1 MFDINWITHKV
12 VPGLPRGLKHAVR
25 YAPRFPL
32 NRSLQ
37 SALNYILAPQIEQ
50 QELDFMFGRS
60 VAVIVQDLDLH
71 LRIER
76 NESGLVVEANTTP
89 LSVQNADVT
98 LTGDFFAFSLLITQQ
113 VDPDT
118 LFFRRRLRMTGDT
131 ELGLHVKNLLDTVEL
146 HTRLPSLTQSW
157 VKSFGEKV
165 QAYSTQ

>member
-1 MFDINWITHKV
+1 
-12 VPGLPRGLKHAVR
+12 
-25 YAPRFPL
+25 
-32 NRSLQ
+32 
-37 SALNYILAPQIEQ
+37 
-50 QELDFMFGRS
+50 MFGRS